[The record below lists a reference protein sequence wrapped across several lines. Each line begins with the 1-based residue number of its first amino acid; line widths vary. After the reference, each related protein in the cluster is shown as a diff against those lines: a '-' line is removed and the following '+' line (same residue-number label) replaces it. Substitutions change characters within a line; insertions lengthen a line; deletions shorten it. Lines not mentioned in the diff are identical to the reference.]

1 MKGLHGWTRGQSKTV
16 KLEVWLAGRKF
27 TNRLLKSGADGEQLA
42 KPLCTGRRSR
52 ELAAATKETV
62 MWRRGNW
69 RDCSVTVTP
78 SPRSLVC
85 NDGSRCSFA
94 HTAVLRKRATSC
106 SVSAAT
112 VVIHFSKAVSR
123 SSSEI
128 FSTSSSISTQRFS
141 LKPSSDALVAKMPS
155 IR

>member
-1 MKGLHGWTRGQSKTV
+1 MEQATVLQEGPAWVDTGSVQNRGIRCFT
-16 KLEVWLAGRKF
+16 GIKF
-27 TNRLLKSGADGEQLA
+27 INRLLNSGGHGRQLA
-42 KPLCTGRRSR
+42 KALCTGRRSR
-52 ELAAATKETV
+52 ELAAPTKQTV

-69 RDCSVTVTP
+69 RDCSVTP

-106 SVSAAT
+106 SVSAGT

-128 FSTSSSISTQRFS
+128 FSTSSSISTQR
-141 LKPSSDALVAKMPS
+141 
-155 IR
+155 